1 LRQVLAA
8 LLENARDAMQG
19 AGAISV
25 SSRVV
30 DLSAGDCLDLYG
42 DARPGSYVEI
52 AATDSG
58 PGLSADVSK
67 RLFAE
72 LFFTNKPRRRGFG
85 LAVAYGILHAH
96 HGGLRLRPAASG
108 GTIAEI
114 YLPVASLAT
123 AAAVAVEQQVGK
135 SDRILVVDDDASILR
150 MICATLVRAGY
161 RVEAATSAEEAL
173 TCYAM
178 AAHDRFALVLSD
190 LAMPRVTGVDLARKL
205 LSRDANVR
213 VLFMSGQANN
223 ELTRPDG
230 AARGFDFLSKPF
242 RPDGLL
248 RAVRGAID
256 RKPRGLPASDEAD
269 VARPTLAL

>member
-1 LRQVLAA
+1 V
-8 LLENARDAMQG
+8 
-19 AGAISV
+19 
-25 SSRVV
+25 
-30 DLSAGDCLDLYG
+30 
-42 DARPGSYVEI
+42 
-52 AATDSG
+52 AT
-58 PGLSADVSK
+58 V
-67 RLFAE
+67 
-72 LFFTNKPRRRGFG
+72 
-85 LAVAYGILHAH
+85 
-96 HGGLRLRPAASG
+96 
-108 GTIAEI
+108 
-114 YLPVASLAT
+114 
-123 AAAVAVEQQVGK
+123 AVAVAQQTGK
-135 SDRILVVDDDASILR
+135 GDRILVVDDDASILR